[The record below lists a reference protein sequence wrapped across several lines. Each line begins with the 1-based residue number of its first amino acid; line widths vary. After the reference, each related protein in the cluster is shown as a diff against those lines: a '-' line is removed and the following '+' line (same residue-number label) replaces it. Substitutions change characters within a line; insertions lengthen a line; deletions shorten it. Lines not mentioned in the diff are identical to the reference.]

1 MGKTT
6 IEWTDYSWNPVTG
19 CTPVSEGCRN
29 CYARRIAH
37 RLSQNPAV
45 PHRERHEGFRVSC
58 WPERLE
64 EPLRWRKPRT
74 VFVCSMGDI
83 FHSNVPTDFIDKV
96 LEIIAACPQHTFLM
110 LTKRPENIE
119 DKLYGGKG
127 ARVLGGGD
135 YLPNLGLGVTVENQ
149 DAVKR
154 ILHLLKTPAAMRF
167 VSIEPMLGP
176 VNLTAIII
184 PVTGPGSS
192 QPCAPETY
200 RKINALT
207 GDDYYLDWHGRGAGH
222 QGPKLDWVICGGET
236 GPDARPMHPDWVRSL
251 RDQCQSAD
259 VPFFFKSWGE
269 WVCRPW
275 SSDNGRKRELC
286 LGMDGTSVYAQVGH
300 MMGFRKPGEALMVR
314 VGKKAAGRLLD
325 GQIWDQRPEVS
336 P

>member
-19 CTPVSEGCRN
+19 CTPISEGCRN

-154 ILHLLKTPAAMRF
+154 ILHLLKIPAAMRF
-167 VSIEPMLGP
+167 VSVEPMLEP
-176 VNLTAIII
+176 VKLGLAK
-184 PVTGPGSS
+184 GLPG
-192 QPCAPETY
+192 
-200 RKINALT
+200 
-207 GDDYYLDWHGRGAGH
+207 
-222 QGPKLDWVICGGET
+222 LDWVICGEES
-236 GPDARPMHPDWVRSL
+236 GPNARHVGDGPI
-251 RDQCQSAD
+251 RDLKNQCVAAG
-259 VPFFFKSWGE
+259 VPFMLKQMWIG
-269 WVCRPW
+269 
-275 SSDNGRKRELC
+275 
-286 LGMDGTSVYAQVGH
+286 
-300 MMGFRKPGEALMVR
+300 
-314 VGKKAAGRLLD
+314 GKLVKMPELD
-325 GQIWDQRPEVS
+325 GRVWDQRPEVS